1 MLKTLR
7 IGTRASKLARAQAES
22 VRARLETSG
31 CACELVLVKTSGDR
45 IQDRPLHQ
53 VGGKGLFTKELE
65 EALLAGEIDLAVH
78 SMKDVPADLPAGLAI
93 GAVLARED
101 VRDAFV
107 SHKAASLDVLAPG
120 TRVGTSSVRR
130 EAQIARLRPDLKIV
144 PMRGNVDTR
153 LAKLDSDECDAI
165 LLAQAGLNR
174 LGLAHR
180 STSRLPL
187 ETWLPALGQG
197 AVGLEIRL
205 DDDLVSGAVAI
216 LDDVPTAIAL
226 ACERAFQSALDGS
239 CRTPIAGLATVA
251 AGRLQFR
258 GEVLAPDG
266 SDSAATALVFDLG
279 QAPLETAAARGYSAG
294 LSLRPRA
301 LPWLAK

>member
-1 MLKTLR
+1 LSKTLR

-22 VRARLETSG
+22 VRAQLEKTG
-31 CACELVLVKTSGDR
+31 HACELVLVKTSGDR

-65 EALLAGEIDLAVH
+65 EALLAREIDLAVH
-78 SMKDVPADLPAGLAI
+78 SMKDVPAVLPADLAI

-107 SHKAASLDVLAPG
+107 SHKAASLDALPHGA
-120 TRVGTSSVRR
+120 RVGTSSVRR
-130 EAQIARLRPDLKIV
+130 EAQIARARRDLQIV
-144 PMRGNVDTR
+144 PLRGNVDTR
-153 LAKLDSDECDAI
+153 LAKLDADECDAI

-174 LGLAHR
+174 LGLGHR

-205 DDDLVSGAVAI
+205 DDELARRAVAV
-216 LDDVPTAIAL
+216 LDDAPTATAL

-251 AGRLQFR
+251 DGRLQFR
-258 GEVLAPDG
+258 GEVLSPDG
-266 SDSAATALVFDLG
+266 SGSAATELAFDLG
-279 QAPLETAAARGYSAG
+279 SEPIETAAARGYAAG
-294 LSLRPRA
+294 LDLRPRA
-301 LPWLAK
+301 HAWLAI